1 MLNHREDKFLR
12 TNNKHTNNGKNQV
25 TEKKTSRALKPISFV
40 SAIIL
45 ASACLLI
52 PTTTLAPSVDA
63 YADSRAAAYSVGGI
77 DTFSQSISDNCA
89 DTIPTTVSA
98 DKKVQETTTATKA
111 TEATQPTTAPKQE
124 KKSEP
129 KETNTVEIVV
139 EEEETIISENSDSYL
154 ISIDNPDTSYSPK
167 RVELSDYDRAKLER
181 LVMGEAG
188 SMGYEGCALVAQAIR
203 DAMNLSG
210 SSSIDYIINEYKY
223 YAPTNIEPNADV
235 KAAVSY
241 IFDENGSAVEHR
253 LICFYT
259 GESSWHETQNFI
271 ISCGNV
277 RFFDLAV

>member
-1 MLNHREDKFLR
+1 MR